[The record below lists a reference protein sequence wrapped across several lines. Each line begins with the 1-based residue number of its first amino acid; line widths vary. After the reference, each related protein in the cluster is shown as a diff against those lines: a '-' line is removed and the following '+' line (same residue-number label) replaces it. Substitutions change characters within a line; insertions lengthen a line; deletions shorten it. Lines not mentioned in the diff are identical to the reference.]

1 MQQSADV
8 IDSLRFYYMMS
19 IYLTSKEIP
28 EYECTQSLKEFIKE
42 GLGTWHDKGNK
53 NLSRYS
59 ELAYNSLPAEFLSF
73 MQISIKGDA
82 DQISFKEV
90 K

>member
-28 EYECTQSLKEFIKE
+28 EYECTQSLKSFIKE
-42 GLGTWHDKGNK
+42 GLGTWHGQ
-53 NLSRYS
+53 L
-59 ELAYNSLPAEFLSF
+59 L
-73 MQISIKGDA
+73 
-82 DQISFKEV
+82 
-90 K
+90 